1 MQISNTT
8 IPAVKLVTQRR
19 FGDERGF
26 LIETFQG
33 EQFRAAGITVG
44 FQQDNLSYSAARGT
58 VRGLHFQIPPA
69 DQAKLVF
76 VLRGAIVDVAVDLRA
91 NSRTFGQH
99 VACVLDDQNDA
110 QLYIPC
116 GFAHGFV
123 TLQPDTLV
131 YYKISSPY
139 SPEHERGILW
149 NDPDLAIDWKV
160 SAEDAVLSER
170 DRHHSRLREIEAY
183 F

>member
-1 MQISNTT
+1 MQISDTT
-8 IPAVKLVTQRR
+8 ISAVKLVIQRR

-26 LIETFQG
+26 LTETFQG
-33 EQFRAAGITVG
+33 KKFRAAGITAG
-44 FQQDNLSYSAARGT
+44 FEQDNLSCSAARGT

-69 DQAKLVF
+69 AQAKLVF

-91 NSRTFGQH
+91 DSSTFGQH
-99 VACVLDDQNDA
+99 VACVLDDQNFA
-110 QLYIPC
+110 QLYIPS
-116 GFAHGFV
+116 GFAHGFA

-149 NDPDLAIDWKV
+149 NDPDLAIDWQV
-160 SAEDAVLSER
+160 SAEDALLSER
-170 DRHHSRLREIEAY
+170 DRQHPRLREIEAY